1 MVDRLACAVIVVCAL
16 GVFGPVTAQEVKT
29 SSALTEQMR
38 SLQDE
43 LAKAVSAREASER
56 AAADLRNKLT
66 AAAQVARDGAVALE
80 LERART
86 EVAEEKLHALQAK
99 VEQLEAAM
107 AVEQALSASAA
118 ADAAAP
124 ALSPCALAAQ
134 GKVRVHPNGPKLWD
148 AASLKRLCAGAGS
161 SVEPAR
167 CYDRLMSG
175 QVAWG
180 GSSVWKADNALALC
194 AGTLSA
200 TQTITCFRDAI
211 ALGEGWR
218 SATQRCRHLGA
229 SVKTFQAEGEAEK
242 ARIKR
247 QCVDVLRSPTEY
259 DLGLG
264 DLCRVLRTS
273 HRR

>member
-1 MVDRLACAVIVVCAL
+1 MVDRLAYAAIIVCAL
-16 GVFGPVTAQEVKT
+16 GVSSPVTAQEVKT
-29 SSALTEQMR
+29 ALTEQMR

-66 AAAQVARDGAVALE
+66 SAAQAARDGAVALE

-99 VEQLEAAM
+99 IEQLEAAV

-118 ADAAAP
+118 ADAAVP

-134 GKVRVHPNGPKLWD
+134 GKVRVHHNGPRLWD

-175 QVAWG
+175 QIAWG

-194 AGTLSA
+194 AGTPSA

-218 SATQRCRHLGA
+218 SATQSCRRLGA
-229 SVKTFQAEGEAEK
+229 SADAMLQ
-242 ARIKR
+242 
-247 QCVDVLRSPTEY
+247 RSSADAMLQRSAP
-259 DLGLG
+259 
-264 DLCRVLRTS
+264 
-273 HRR
+273 

>member
-1 MVDRLACAVIVVCAL
+1 
-16 GVFGPVTAQEVKT
+16 
-29 SSALTEQMR
+29 MR
-38 SLQDE
+38 
-43 LAKAVSAREASER
+43 RR

-66 AAAQVARDGAVALE
+66 AAAQAARDGAVALE

-86 EVAEEKLHALQAK
+86 EVAEEKLRALQAK
-99 VEQLEAAM
+99 IEQLEAAL

-118 ADAAAP
+118 ADAAVP
-124 ALSPCALAAQ
+124 ALNPCALAAQ
-134 GKVRVHPNGPKLWD
+134 GKVRVHHNGPRLWD

-167 CYDRLMSG
+167 CYDRLTSG

-180 GSSVWKADNALALC
+180 GGSVWQADRALALC

-218 SATQRCRHLGA
+218 SATQSCRRLGA
-229 SVKTFQAEGEAEK
+229 SAEAW
-242 ARIKR
+242 
-247 QCVDVLRSPTEY
+247 LRPA
-259 DLGLG
+259 
-264 DLCRVLRTS
+264 
-273 HRR
+273 HP